1 MKTTRTFIEISS
13 QLNVFHG
20 ILMSDKRGG
29 FMSGTDFKP
38 KRNERLIFIT
48 QYLSDRPN
56 QLIKLSYF
64 TGSLN
69 AAKSSISEDINHVRE
84 AFIQQE
90 SGDIITVPGASG
102 GVIFRPSVSKSQRQ
116 HFIDQIQDKMHEG
129 KRILPGNYIQL
140 TDILQN
146 PYFMNVAASIIAEAY
161 QEKNIDKIV
170 TIEAQ
175 GIGLAAAVARLLHVP
190 FVVARRNARDTIGST
205 ISVSYVSGSRQKV
218 TKMELPTDS
227 LDRGDNV
234 LIIDDFLR
242 HGGTVTGLISL
253 LEEFNCTAEGV
264 CVMVENMTN
273 ERHDY
278 EVDALFT
285 VNLGYNAEKRHFDIQ
300 VDVGEITQPK
310 SL

>member
-1 MKTTRTFIEISS
+1 
-13 QLNVFHG
+13 
-20 ILMSDKRGG
+20 MSDAVY
-29 FMSGTDFKP
+29 KP

-48 QYLSDRPN
+48 QFLTERPN

-64 TGSLN
+64 TEKLN
-69 AAKSSISEDINHVRE
+69 AAKSSVSEDINHVRE
-84 AFIQQE
+84 FFIQQE
-90 SGDIITVPGASG
+90 TGDIVTVPGASG
-102 GVIFRPSVSKSQRQ
+102 GVIFRPAVSRAEREN
-116 HFIDQIQDKMHEG
+116 FIDQIESKMHER

-146 PYFMNVAASIIAEAY
+146 PYFMNVAASIIAQAY
-161 QEKNIDKIV
+161 QEKDIDKIV

-227 LDRGDNV
+227 LDQGDRV

-273 ERHDY
+273 ERYDY
-278 EVDALFT
+278 VVDALFT
-285 VNLGYNAEKRHFDIQ
+285 VNLGYNAEKRQFDIQ